1 MSNPYETP
9 MDIEPSQGKNAEI
22 PPAQQPG
29 MVGQIRIVSI
39 LMMVQGSLDLL
50 AGFGLIAMGV
60 FTGVLMKDTFAQN
73 PQLQQGDG
81 PSPEVMAN
89 IMLFGYGGIGVVVLI
104 IALLNLYAGY
114 RNWQY
119 KSRTLGIVALF
130 TGLGT
135 IFTCYCAPTSLA
147 LCIYGMIVYLNSS
160 STLAFRMGED
170 GFSGDQIAITFS
182 PLRQQQQFQPPNE
195 QASGKDSPFKDIP

>member
-1 MSNPYETP
+1 MPNPYETP
-9 MDIEPSQGKNAEI
+9 MDIEPSHGKNAEI
-22 PPAQQPG
+22 PPAQHPG

-39 LMMVQGSLDLL
+39 LMMVQGGLNLL

-60 FTGVLMKDTFAQN
+60 FMGFAMKDAFAQN
-73 PQLQQGDG
+73 QQLQQGDG

-89 IMLFGYGGIGVVVLI
+89 IMSFGYGGIGVMVLI
-104 IALLNLYAGY
+104 IGFLNIYAGY

-119 KSRTLGIVALF
+119 KSRTLGIVAF
-130 TGLGT
+130 FSGLGT
-135 IFTCYCAPTSLA
+135 ILTCYCAPTSLA

-170 GFSGDQIAITFS
+170 GFSGDQITMTFS
-182 PLRQQQQFQPPNE
+182 PLRQHQQFQAAGQQPM
-195 QASGKDSPFKDIP
+195 AKDSPFKE